1 MKILHVISGLEAGG
15 AELFLE
21 RLLQTMD
28 ASEFEPAV
36 VSLEEIGP
44 IGRRLQ
50 HRGIAVH
57 ALGAGFSPTGIAAIL
72 KMRKVTCRLAPDLI
86 QGWLYHGNLGAS
98 LARRAAGLRCPV
110 VWNVRHS
117 LDGWREETAGLRA
130 LIRLGGMLSGSAARI
145 VFNSEMA
152 ARQHERLGYPK
163 VKAVI
168 IPNGFDCERFRPD
181 AALRLA
187 TRRELEFDSQAIVI
201 GMVARYHAVKDHETF
216 LQAAHILLEQA
227 PMTRFLLAGK
237 GAERQNPALRRLLE
251 KSGLTERAPALG
263 EREDIPALMN
273 ALDICVSSSRAEG
286 FPNAVG
292 EAMACGVPCVVTG
305 VGASAELVGDT
316 GRVVPA
322 RAPES
327 LAAALLELVRAG
339 TAARKQLG
347 AAARERILR
356 QYEQGAIMHRYAELY
371 CEVAAYT
378 QAGRDHGAA

>member
-1 MKILHVISGLEAGG
+1 MKILHVISGLETGG

-44 IGRRLQ
+44 VGRRLQ

-72 KMRKVTCRLAPDLI
+72 KIRQVTCRFAPDLI

-98 LARRAAGLRCPV
+98 LARRVAGLRCPV

-117 LDGWREETAGLRA
+117 LDGWRDESIGLRA
-130 LIRLGGMLSGSAARI
+130 LIRLGGMWSGSAARI
-145 VFNSEMA
+145 VFNSGVA
-152 ARQHERLGYPK
+152 ARQHEQFGYPK

-168 IPNGFDCERFRPD
+168 IPNGFDCERFHPD
-181 AALRLA
+181 AALRLV
-187 TRRELEFDSQAIVI
+187 TRRELGFDSQAIVI
-201 GMVARYHAVKDHETF
+201 GMVARYHAIKDHETF
-216 LQAAHILLEQA
+216 LRAAHILLEQVPRA
-227 PMTRFLLAGK
+227 HVMLVGK
-237 GAERQNPALRRLLE
+237 DAEQRNPILRRLPE
-251 KSGLTERAPALG
+251 KPGLTERVLALG

-273 ALDICVSSSRAEG
+273 AMDICVSSSRAEG

-292 EAMACGVPCVVTG
+292 EAMACGVPCVVTD

-316 GRVVPA
+316 GRVVPP
-322 RAPES
+322 RVPES
-327 LAAALLELVRAG
+327 LAVALLELVRAG
-339 TAARKQLG
+339 DVGRKQLG
-347 AAARERILR
+347 VAAHERILR
-356 QYEQGAIMHRYAELY
+356 HYERGAIMHRYAEFY
-371 CEVAAYT
+371 RGVSAQA
-378 QAGRDHGAA
+378 QAGRDNGAV